1 MTVSSS
7 TSRNSYNG
15 NGTTDTFAYTFR
27 ILDETHVAVY
37 EDGVLKTITT
47 HYTVTGVGDAS
58 GGNIVFVTPPVTG
71 TLNVVFVRNVP
82 ITQET
87 DYVENDPF
95 PAASHEDALDKLT
108 MIVQQQEEKFD
119 RIPTLAVSSATSDL
133 VFPDPSADKY
143 LGWNSAGDELENKTL
158 ATVDAISLPVSIA
171 NGGTGQITAA
181 AGLSALGGLPLAG
194 GSMTGLLTLAA
205 GADIASAAT
214 IDLTAATGNTVRVTG
229 TTGTSALTMN
239 AGQWMMLIADGAW
252 PLTYHATTCRII
264 TGADYTCTAEEVV
277 IAHKDLSGVIHV
289 WPSFA
294 VVSQADAEAGT
305 STVPRLWTAERV
317 AQAIAALAI
326 SSGGTLSTEQATSG
340 SAAYNFTD
348 VPSGTKR
355 VVINFI
361 NVSTNGT
368 AYPRIQLGDSGGIET
383 SGYVGASSYIG
394 TTNTSGTINLASG
407 FDIATSTAA
416 NVFSGKL
423 VLDLENAT
431 NHTWTASWVIG
442 LSNTTATYFGAG
454 YKDITTELT
463 QISFTTANGT
473 DTFDGGAVNVS
484 YWS

>member
-194 GSMTGLLTLAA
+194 GTMTGLLNLAA

-214 IDLTAATGNTVRVTG
+214 IDLTAATGNTVRITG
-229 TTGTSALTMN
+229 TAGTSALTMN

-252 PLTYHATTCRII
+252 VLTYHATTFKLN
-264 TGADYTCTAEEVV
+264 TGGANYTCAAGDRVL
-277 IAHKDLSGVIHV
+277 AAKDDDGII
-289 WPSFA
+289 
-294 VVSQADAEAGT
+294 QASIIKE
-305 STVPRLWTAERV
+305 
-317 AQAIAALAI
+317 
-326 SSGGTLSTEQATSG
+326 
-340 SAAYNFTD
+340 
-348 VPSGTKR
+348 
-355 VVINFI
+355 
-361 NVSTNGT
+361 NGT
-368 AYPRIQLGDSGGIET
+368 AIASASVAYYANQVLQEVYPTDAGSTTTSATLANVTGGAKQITPKSSSSTIIVECMFDGKIAAAGAGLNSNAKFRLYDYGNSVDIGQKYTLGVASEAGINAQT
-383 SGYVGASSYIG
+383 DAPC
-394 TTNTSGTINLASG
+394 NLA
-407 FDIATSTAA
+407 AYVA
-416 NVFSGKL
+416 NSA
-423 VLDLENAT
+423 LDARSFTLRARY
-431 NHTWTASWVIG
+431 G
-442 LSNTTATYFGAG
+442 LSSAQVT
-454 YKDITTELT
+454 
-463 QISFTTANGT
+463 
-473 DTFDGGAVNVS
+473 AVNHV
-484 YWS
+484 WRIREVKN